1 MRRYPEVVGVDVQRV
16 GVQDAQLGVGGLDVV
31 HVLHGAVQAVQHLDS
46 VVCDFL
52 VVLDGLGVVEVA
64 EGTEIPQS
72 PGVDD
77 QAPAWGG
84 GGERGGGGTRWSWQ
98 QVGRGWPSP
107 QDCESIQFYSFF
119 LLISFLVR
127 SKSKRSPYL
136 HRALGPM
143 SS

>member
-1 MRRYPEVVGVDVQRV
+1 MPAQSGHHHGQELLPVVGVDVQRV

-77 QAPAWGG
+77 QREPKMLNSVSVGPLGVFKRAGLPPPWSR
-84 GGERGGGGTRWSWQ
+84 GE
-98 QVGRGWPSP
+98 P
-107 QDCESIQFYSFF
+107 
-119 LLISFLVR
+119 
-127 SKSKRSPYL
+127 
-136 HRALGPM
+136 
-143 SS
+143 